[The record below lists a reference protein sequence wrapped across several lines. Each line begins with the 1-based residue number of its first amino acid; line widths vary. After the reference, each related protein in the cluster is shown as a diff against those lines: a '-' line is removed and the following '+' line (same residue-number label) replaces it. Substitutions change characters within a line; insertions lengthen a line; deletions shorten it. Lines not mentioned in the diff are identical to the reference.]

1 MGDHPETMSEN
12 SENKCAICGREQDS
26 KYRPFCSSRC
36 ANIDLNR
43 WLGGTYAIPAVEDS
57 DDWSESNGDPSISYD
72 NDN

>member
-1 MGDHPETMSEN
+1 MTAKSKNM
-12 SENKCAICGREQDS
+12 CAICGKPQEM

-43 WLGGTYAIPAVEDS
+43 WLGGHYSIPVVEGP
-57 DDWSESNGDPSISYD
+57 DDWSEEESDIIPSSHD